1 MMNFRT
7 DKKRES
13 ETAKMKVVL
22 EPISGTARTNVERA
36 REEINRVL
44 NFRGQVSSAE
54 AKGSEIVVR
63 FTINPDWD
71 LPLFEKVSYLTAWI
85 EAKVKSIFK
94 VVSISLEEDERTARN
109 KR

>member
-22 EPISGTARTNVERA
+22 EPISGTARANVERA

-44 NFRGQVSSAE
+44 NFRGQVASAE

-63 FTINPDWD
+63 FTINPNWD

-85 EAKVKSIFK
+85 EAKVKSVFK

>member
-1 MMNFRT
+1 MMGLIT
-7 DKKRES
+7 GKKRES

-22 EPISGTARTNVERA
+22 EPVSGTARANVERA

-44 NFRGQVSSAE
+44 NFRGQVASAE
-54 AKGSEIVVR
+54 AKGSEIQVR

-85 EAKVKSIFK
+85 EAKVKSVFR
-94 VVSISLEEDERTARN
+94 VVSISLEEDEKTART

>member
-1 MMNFRT
+1 MINFRT

-13 ETAKMKVVL
+13 ETAKMKVIL
-22 EPISGTARTNVERA
+22 EPISGTARANVERA

-44 NFRGQVSSAE
+44 NFRGQVASAE
-54 AKGSEIVVR
+54 AKGSEITVR

-85 EAKVKSIFK
+85 EAKVKSVFK
-94 VVSISLEEDERTARN
+94 VVSITLEEDERTART

>member
-1 MMNFRT
+1 
-7 DKKRES
+7 
-13 ETAKMKVVL
+13 MKVVM
-22 EPISGTARTNVERA
+22 EPLSGTAKANVERA

-44 NFRGQVSSAE
+44 NFRGQVASAE

-85 EAKVKSIFK
+85 EAKVKSVFR
-94 VVSISLEEDERTARN
+94 VVSISLEEEEKVTRTNR
-109 KR
+109 

>member
-1 MMNFRT
+1 
-7 DKKRES
+7 
-13 ETAKMKVVL
+13 MKVVM
-22 EPISGTARTNVERA
+22 EPISGTAKANVERA

-44 NFRGQVSSAE
+44 NFRGQVASAE

-85 EAKVKSIFK
+85 EAKVKSVFR
-94 VVSISLEEDERTARN
+94 VVSISLEEEEKVTRTNR
-109 KR
+109 